1 MRSPSFRYWI
11 AQAGIADPVRLWLAT
26 VAGIFG
32 RFWRSRLQCFPQVLT
47 VFLLS
52 VWVWLGAIAP
62 AQAVDYNRESL
73 VGADFSNQVLTDVSF
88 TKANMRESNLS
99 HSDLRGVSF
108 FATNLEAA
116 NLEGADLRNATLDA
130 ARLSQANL
138 ANAILEGAFAFN
150 AKFDGA
156 IIDGA
161 DFTDMEVRDDVRAA
175 LCLRAQGV
183 NPVTQRKTL
192 DTLDCP

>member
-1 MRSPSFRYWI
+1 MSSPFLSSCI
-11 AQAGIADPVRLWLAT
+11 AQLANLRRGHFGGTQGRPLLFRLFLTCLLA
-26 VAGIFG
+26 
-32 RFWRSRLQCFPQVLT
+32 
-47 VFLLS
+47 
-52 VWVWLGAIAP
+52 LGLWGLP
-62 AQAVDYNRESL
+62 TPWAQAVDYNRESL
-73 VGADFSNQVLTDVSF
+73 VGADFANQVLTDVSF

-138 ANAILEGAFAFN
+138 SNAILEGAFAFN
-150 AKFDGA
+150 AKFDGT

-161 DFTDMEVRDDVRAA
+161 DFTDVEVRDDVRAA
-175 LCLRAQGV
+175 LCARATGV
-183 NPVTQRKTL
+183 NPVTQRETRATL
-192 DTLDCP
+192 NCQ

>member
-1 MRSPSFRYWI
+1 MTGLGAGGVSGGVLRGLGKKLVWQCNQSWGRAAAI
-11 AQAGIADPVRLWLAT
+11 ALL
-26 VAGIFG
+26 
-32 RFWRSRLQCFPQVLT
+32 
-47 VFLLS
+47 LLS
-52 VWVWLGAIAP
+52 CVLSGWLGGSGP
-62 AQAVDYNRESL
+62 ALALDYNRESL
-73 VGADFSNQVLTDVSF
+73 VGADFSGKVLTDASF

-138 ANAILEGAFAFN
+138 SNAILAGAFASN

-156 IIDGA
+156 IIVGA
-161 DFTDMEVRDDVRAA
+161 DFTDVEVRDDVRAM
-175 LCLRAQGV
+175 LCQRATGV
-183 NPVTQRKTL
+183 NPVTQRPTRE
-192 DTLDCP
+192 TLDCP

>member
-1 MRSPSFRYWI
+1 MRSLSLRDWI
-11 AQAGIADPVRLWLAT
+11 AQSG
-26 VAGIFG
+26 VASHLGQRSAALKNG
-32 RFWRSRLQCFPQVLT
+32 LGRSRPQ
-47 VFLLS
+47 
-52 VWVWLGAIAP
+52 WLGSLLLCLCLWAWPISV

-138 ANAILEGAFAFN
+138 SNALLEGAFAFN

-161 DFTDMEVRDDVRAA
+161 DFTEVEVRDDVRAA
-175 LCLRAQGV
+175 LCLRAKGV
-183 NPVTQRKTL
+183 NPVTQRKTVE
-192 DTLDCP
+192 TLDCL